1 MVDES
6 SHASSLV
13 KALRILLELEFSTD
27 GRGVT
32 DISRSL
38 GLPKSAVHRVL
49 ATFRDYGFVRQSST
63 DSRYTLGTTLAR
75 LGLRAADMF
84 TPRDV
89 ARPHLETLAD
99 RLGETIFLGV
109 LEGPEV
115 LIVDKVERG
124 QVLRIAPEP
133 GTRIPLLRT
142 ALGKVLLAY
151 AGKDNRARL
160 VAASALDTE
169 EANGTRQNPSLAQ
182 ELDAIARRGVAIS
195 IEEWTSN
202 VCCLAAPISNCRGD
216 VVAAVSVTL
225 PLSRM
230 PHPQRHDPFAGGSPV
245 AQYPTLLPPLVETA
259 RHVSTLIP

>member
-1 MVDES
+1 MEAGT

-13 KALRILLELEFSTD
+13 KALRILLELEFSAD

-49 ATFRDYGFVRQSST
+49 VTFRDYGFVNQSST
-63 DSRYTLGTTLAR
+63 DSRYTLGTTVAR

-89 ARPHLETLAD
+89 ARPHLEALAD
-99 RLGETIFLGV
+99 RLSETVFLGV
-109 LEGPEV
+109 LEGREV

-124 QVLRIAPEP
+124 QVLRIAPEL

-160 VAASALDTE
+160 VVASALDAE
-169 EANGTRQNPSLAQ
+169 DANGTRQNPSLAQ
-182 ELDAIARRGVAIS
+182 ELDSIARRGVAVS

-202 VCCLAAPISNCRGD
+202 VCCIAAPIRNCRGD
-216 VVAAVSVTL
+216 VVAAVAVTL

-230 PHPQRHDPFAGGSPV
+230 PHPQRHDPFAGGSPL

-259 RHVSTLIP
+259 SHVSTLIP

>member
-1 MVDES
+1 MENGP
-6 SHASSLV
+6 SHATSLV

-49 ATFRDYGFVRQSST
+49 VTFRDYGFVKQSST
-63 DSRYTLGTTLAR
+63 DSRYTLGAAVAR

-89 ARPHLETLAD
+89 ARPHLESLAD

-109 LEGPEV
+109 LEAHEV

-124 QVLRIAPEP
+124 QVLRIAPEL

-151 AGKDNRARL
+151 AEPDDRARL
-160 VAASALDTE
+160 VAACATD
-169 EANGTRQNPSLAQ
+169 ANDADGARQNPSLAQ
-182 ELDAIARRGVAIS
+182 ELDSIARRGVAIS

-216 VVAAVSVTL
+216 VVAAVAVTL

-230 PHPQRHDPFAGGSPV
+230 PRPQRHDPFAGGNPL
-245 AQYPTLLPPLVETA
+245 ARYPTLLPPLAETA
-259 RHVSTLIP
+259 RHISTLIP

>member
-1 MVDES
+1 MENGS
-6 SHASSLV
+6 SHATSLV
-13 KALRILLELEFSTD
+13 KALRILLELEFSAD

-49 ATFRDYGFVRQSST
+49 VTFRDYGFVKQSST
-63 DSRYTLGTTLAR
+63 DSRYTLGAAVAR

-89 ARPHLETLAD
+89 ARPHLESLAD
-99 RLGETIFLGV
+99 RLDETIFLGV
-109 LEGPEV
+109 LEGHEV

-124 QVLRIAPEP
+124 EVLRIAPEL

-151 AGKDNRARL
+151 AEPQDRARL
-160 VAASALDTE
+160 VAACALADD
-169 EANGTRQNPSLAQ
+169 ADGARRNPSLAQ
-182 ELDAIARRGVAIS
+182 ELDAIARRGAAIS

-202 VCCLAAPISNCRGD
+202 VCCLAAPIRNCRGD
-216 VVAAVSVTL
+216 VVAAVAVTL

-230 PHPQRHDPFAGGSPV
+230 PHPQRHDPFAGGNPL
-245 AQYPTLLPPLVETA
+245 ARYPTLLPPLVETA